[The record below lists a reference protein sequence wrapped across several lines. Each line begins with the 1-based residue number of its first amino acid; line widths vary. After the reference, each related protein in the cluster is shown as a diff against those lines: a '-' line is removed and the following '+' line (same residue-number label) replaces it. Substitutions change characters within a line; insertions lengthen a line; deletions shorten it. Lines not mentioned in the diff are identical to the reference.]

1 MSTVSLPFGCERRAT
16 PVSAQSGHRKIS
28 VQCSE
33 TLIAAASADRAKLP
47 LLDRIELNDFGR
59 LALHQIRVFDS
70 HLARARRMTEHGYRQ
85 LLRGGASA

>member
-1 MSTVSLPFGCERRAT
+1 MAT

-33 TLIAAASADRAKLP
+33 TVIAAASADRAKLS
-47 LLDRIELNDFGR
+47 LLDRIELNDFGPSAPR
-59 LALHQIRVFDS
+59 QIGAFDS
-70 HLARARRMTEHGYRQ
+70 HLACARWMARHGYRQ